1 MIQESETKA
10 SPSTQILPYEEEA
23 KEREDRAGEEDIHVL
38 RAVHR
43 TFVKGCLEDREVCSV
58 PSPFNPTNYVPT
70 EAQSVRSI
78 QQSLVC
84 SLKDGTLVSESVEY
98 SAAMGQNF
106 VAPRVCVLNE

>member
-1 MIQESETKA
+1 MDGSY
-10 SPSTQILPYEEEA
+10 STQVSPNQIKA
-23 KEREDRAGEEDIHVL
+23 HKCEDSTSKEDIHVL

-58 PSPFNPTNYVPT
+58 PSPFNPTDHVPT

-84 SLKDGTLVSESVEY
+84 SLKDGTLVSEIVEY
-98 SAAMGQNF
+98 SAAMGQKF
-106 VAPRVCVLNE
+106 VEP